1 MNSAAFTTEIQ
12 QLTNGAWV
20 VQRIYGD
27 VFALDGSYRVERV
40 SGQFRTR
47 REAVKAVQS

>member
-1 MNSAAFTTEIQ
+1 MKTTEYTTEVQ

-20 VQRIYGD
+20 VQRVYGD

-40 SGQFRTR
+40 SVQFRTR
-47 REAVKAVQS
+47 REAVKS